1 VPQGRRVVAVQL
13 ADHLHHLVPA
23 ELLQLLHAAILP
35 TEYLKFAFEYPAI
48 ALCERLGIRVRRAFR
63 RPSQKQLAQLSVQCI
78 AVFQLRKSERDGE
91 IGDYLRHACFTVCG
105 LLDTAVRG
113 TATGCMISHIMAPSP
128 RHRWCGACLL
138 GALLGGSPAGAA
150 PVAAPVDTVLPEAVE
165 PGSAAPLGSDAL
177 LFASPTTRD
186 HIGRVVVP
194 VMVNGRGPFRFIVD
208 TGANHSTISPRLARE
223 LGLKPSEEASII
235 LDGITGTA
243 QVSFVTIDRLQAG
256 DLTIGS
262 TDLPVV
268 WAPVMAGADG
278 ILGAAGL
285 TEKSL
290 LIDFQ
295 RNQVAISHGVKAEVR
310 ANSTRIHGLRSVPG
324 LITLATRVG
333 GVPVLAVIDTG
344 AERTLGNLALR
355 DALRARRLHGVMATM
370 TSVYGATKEVEVGE
384 ILVAPPIVI
393 DALRIND
400 VAIVFG
406 EFHIF
411 NVWKIQDQPAMIIG
425 MDVLG
430 TVASLSIDFKN
441 QDVYIVGAQGR
452 PDMLSVMRGMIGDSA
467 VRK

>member
-1 VPQGRRVVAVQL
+1 
-13 ADHLHHLVPA
+13 
-23 ELLQLLHAAILP
+23 
-35 TEYLKFAFEYPAI
+35 
-48 ALCERLGIRVRRAFR
+48 
-63 RPSQKQLAQLSVQCI
+63 
-78 AVFQLRKSERDGE
+78 
-91 IGDYLRHACFTVCG
+91 
-105 LLDTAVRG
+105 
-113 TATGCMISHIMAPSP
+113 MISHMMAPSP
-128 RHRWCGACLL
+128 RHLWCGVCLL

-150 PVAAPVDTVLPEAVE
+150 PRAAPLDTVLPEAVD
-165 PGSAAPLGSDAL
+165 PGSIAPLASDAL

-186 HIGRVVVP
+186 HVGRVVVP

-223 LGLKPSEEASII
+223 LGLKPSEEASIV

-243 QVSFVTIDRLQAG
+243 QVTFVTINRLQAG

-295 RNQVAISHGVKAEVR
+295 RNQVTIARGVKAELR
-310 ANSTRIHGLRSVPG
+310 ANSTRIHGLHSVPG

-355 DALRARRLHGVMATM
+355 DALRKRRMHGVMAQM

-384 ILVAPPIVI
+384 ILIAPPIVI
-393 DALRIND
+393 DSLRIND

-411 NVWKIQDQPAMIIG
+411 NVWRMQDQPAMIIG

-441 QDVYIVGAQGR
+441 QDVYVGSLPAKG
-452 PDMLSVMRGMIGDSA
+452 DILSVMRGMNGDSA
-467 VRK
+467 QRK

>member
-1 VPQGRRVVAVQL
+1 
-13 ADHLHHLVPA
+13 
-23 ELLQLLHAAILP
+23 
-35 TEYLKFAFEYPAI
+35 
-48 ALCERLGIRVRRAFR
+48 
-63 RPSQKQLAQLSVQCI
+63 
-78 AVFQLRKSERDGE
+78 
-91 IGDYLRHACFTVCG
+91 
-105 LLDTAVRG
+105 
-113 TATGCMISHIMAPSP
+113 MAPSP
-128 RHRWCGACLL
+128 RHLWCGVCLL

-150 PVAAPVDTVLPEAVE
+150 PVAAPVDT
-165 PGSAAPLGSDAL
+165 DAL

-194 VMVNGRGPFRFIVD
+194 VMVNGQGPFRFIVD
-208 TGANHSTISPRLARE
+208 TGANHSTITPRLAHE
-223 LGLKPSEEASII
+223 LGLKPAAEASII

-268 WAPVMAGADG
+268 WASVMAGADG

-285 TEKSL
+285 TEKNL
-290 LIDFQ
+290 LVDFQ
-295 RNQVAISHGVKAEVR
+295 RNRVVISRGVEAAVR
-310 ANSTRIHGLRSVPG
+310 TNSIRIHGLRLIPG

-355 DALRARRLHGVMATM
+355 DALRARRMHGVMAQM
-370 TSVYGATKEVEVGE
+370 TSVYGATKQVEVGE

-411 NVWKIQDQPAMIIG
+411 NVWRMQDQPAMIIG

-441 QDVYIVGAQGR
+441 QDVYIVGAQAR
-452 PDMLSVMRGMIGDSA
+452 PDMLSVMRGMTGDSA

>member
-1 VPQGRRVVAVQL
+1 
-13 ADHLHHLVPA
+13 
-23 ELLQLLHAAILP
+23 
-35 TEYLKFAFEYPAI
+35 
-48 ALCERLGIRVRRAFR
+48 
-63 RPSQKQLAQLSVQCI
+63 
-78 AVFQLRKSERDGE
+78 
-91 IGDYLRHACFTVCG
+91 
-105 LLDTAVRG
+105 
-113 TATGCMISHIMAPSP
+113 MAPSP
-128 RHRWCGACLL
+128 RHPWCGVCLL
-138 GALLGGSPAGAA
+138 AALFGGSPAGAA

-177 LFASPTTRD
+177 LFASPTTHD

-208 TGANHSTISPRLARE
+208 TGANHSTISPRLVRE
-223 LGLKPSEEASII
+223 LGLKPAEEASII

-243 QVSFVTIDRLQAG
+243 KVSFVTIDRLQAG
-256 DLTIGS
+256 ALTMGS

-290 LIDFQ
+290 QIDFL
-295 RNQVAISHGVKAEVR
+295 RNRVAISRGVETAMR
-310 ANSTRIHGLRSVPG
+310 ANSTRIHGLPSIPG

-333 GVPVLAVIDTG
+333 GVQVRAVIDTG

-355 DALRARRLHGVMATM
+355 DALRARHLHGVMAQM

-393 DALRIND
+393 DSLRIND

-411 NVWKIQDQPAMIIG
+411 NVWGMQDQPAMIIG

-441 QDVYIVGAQGR
+441 QDVYIVGVPAR
-452 PDMLSVMRGMIGDSA
+452 PDMLSVMRAVTGDSA
-467 VRK
+467 VKK

>member
-1 VPQGRRVVAVQL
+1 
-13 ADHLHHLVPA
+13 
-23 ELLQLLHAAILP
+23 
-35 TEYLKFAFEYPAI
+35 
-48 ALCERLGIRVRRAFR
+48 
-63 RPSQKQLAQLSVQCI
+63 
-78 AVFQLRKSERDGE
+78 
-91 IGDYLRHACFTVCG
+91 
-105 LLDTAVRG
+105 
-113 TATGCMISHIMAPSP
+113 MISHMMAPP
-128 RHRWCGACLL
+128 LRHVWCGVCLL
-138 GALLGGSPAGAA
+138 GALIGGSPAGAA
-150 PVAAPVDTVLPEAVE
+150 PVAAPLDAVLPGAAE
-165 PGSAAPLGSDAL
+165 PGLDAPLAGNAL

-194 VMVNGRGPFRFIVD
+194 VMVNGQGPFRFIVD

-223 LGLKPSEEASII
+223 LGLQAAAEASII

-256 DLTIGS
+256 DLMIGS

-290 LIDFQ
+290 LIDFE
-295 RNQVAISHGVKAEVR
+295 RNRVAISNGVRAGVR

-324 LITLATRVG
+324 LITVASRVG

-355 DALRARRLHGVMATM
+355 DALRARRLHGVMAQM

-384 ILVAPPIVI
+384 ILIAPPIVI
-393 DALRIND
+393 DSLRISG

-411 NVWKIQDQPAMIIG
+411 NVWKMQDQPAMIIG

-441 QDVYIVGAQGR
+441 QDVYVGSLPARG
-452 PDMLSVMRGMIGDSA
+452 DMLSVMRGMTADSA
-467 VRK
+467 QRK

>member
-1 VPQGRRVVAVQL
+1 
-13 ADHLHHLVPA
+13 
-23 ELLQLLHAAILP
+23 
-35 TEYLKFAFEYPAI
+35 
-48 ALCERLGIRVRRAFR
+48 
-63 RPSQKQLAQLSVQCI
+63 
-78 AVFQLRKSERDGE
+78 
-91 IGDYLRHACFTVCG
+91 
-105 LLDTAVRG
+105 
-113 TATGCMISHIMAPSP
+113 
-128 RHRWCGACLL
+128 
-138 GALLGGSPAGAA
+138 
-150 PVAAPVDTVLPEAVE
+150 VLPEAVD
-165 PGSAAPLGSDAL
+165 PGSIEPLARDAL

-194 VMVNGRGPFRFIVD
+194 VMVNGQGPFRFIVD

-223 LGLKPSEEASII
+223 LGLKPSEEASIL

-256 DLTIGS
+256 DLEIGS

-295 RNQVAISHGVKAEVR
+295 RNRVAISRRVESEVR
-310 ANSTRIHGLRSVPG
+310 ANSTRIHGLRLAPG

-333 GVPVLAVIDTG
+333 GVPVRAVIDTG
-344 AERTLGNLALR
+344 AERTLGNMALR
-355 DALRARRLHGVMATM
+355 DALRARRLRGAMAQM
-370 TSVYGATKEVEVGE
+370 TSVYGATKQVELGE
-384 ILVAPPIVI
+384 ILVVPPIVI

-411 NVWKIQDQPAMIIG
+411 HVWGMQDQPAMIIG

-430 TVASLSIDFKN
+430 TVATLSIDFKN
-441 QDVYIVGAQGR
+441 QDVYVGSVRAR
-452 PDMLSVMRGMIGDSA
+452 NDVLSVMRGMTGESA
-467 VRK
+467 QRR

>member
-1 VPQGRRVVAVQL
+1 
-13 ADHLHHLVPA
+13 
-23 ELLQLLHAAILP
+23 
-35 TEYLKFAFEYPAI
+35 
-48 ALCERLGIRVRRAFR
+48 
-63 RPSQKQLAQLSVQCI
+63 
-78 AVFQLRKSERDGE
+78 
-91 IGDYLRHACFTVCG
+91 
-105 LLDTAVRG
+105 
-113 TATGCMISHIMAPSP
+113 MAPSP
-128 RHRWCGACLL
+128 RHPWCGVCLL
-138 GALLGGSPAGAA
+138 GALLGGSPAGAT

-165 PGSAAPLGSDAL
+165 PGSAAPLGGDAL
-177 LFASPTTRD
+177 LFASPTTHD

-208 TGANHSTISPRLARE
+208 TGANHSTISPRLVRE
-223 LGLKPSEEASII
+223 LGLKPAEEASII

-243 QVSFVTIDRLQAG
+243 KVSFVTIDQLQAG
-256 DLTIGS
+256 DLTMGS

-290 LIDFQ
+290 QIDFL
-295 RNQVAISHGVKAEVR
+295 RNRVAISRGIEAAVR
-310 ANSTRIHGLRSVPG
+310 ANSTRIHGLRLIPG

-333 GVPVLAVIDTG
+333 GVQVRAVIDTG

-355 DALRARRLHGVMATM
+355 DALRARHVHGVMAQM

-393 DALRIND
+393 DSLRIND

-411 NVWKIQDQPAMIIG
+411 NVWGMQDQPAMIIG

-441 QDVYIVGAQGR
+441 QDVYIVGFPAR